1 MPHWTCVSCLADGR
15 ATASQT
21 TDFCCVFDCQMHRS
35 SGITG
40 KVRNR
45 TETAWFEAGPAKGV
59 VKDVADAVHHV
70 VVVRKAKKAKTGVPK
85 VATVRVQAL
94 ARPALPCEELL
105 ELAKL
110 VPAENT
116 IYWALVDA
124 LTEPAPMEGVKGAL
138 VEELYEVEL
147 PEELAMFRQS
157 SLNEALAQLVDEM

>member
-1 MPHWTCVSCLADGR
+1 MAHWTCVSCLVADR
-15 ATASQT
+15 ATAFQT

-45 TETAWFEAGPAKGV
+45 TETAWFEAAPAKGV
-59 VKDVADAVHHV
+59 VKDVAHAVHHV
-70 VVVRKAKKAKTGVPK
+70 AGVPNSKKAKARVPK

-94 ARPALPCEELL
+94 ARPALPGEELL

-110 VPAENT
+110 VPEEHT

-124 LTEPAPMEGVKGAL
+124 LVEPAPMEEAPVED
-138 VEELYEVEL
+138 VEELVEEL
-147 PEELAMFRQS
+147 PEELAAFRQS
-157 SLNEALAQLVDEM
+157 SLNEVLAQLVDEM